1 MAPSYLLSK
10 RDCDYPGDP
19 TCGDYDFWYS
29 GVCLPRVFVRY
40 KKDELTIHPQ
50 TGYGVRYAIVA
61 LIFIG
66 IALLLFGAYF
76 HAQRRIRKGLQPL
89 AYHRWLVTRRR
100 YRATPFRQ
108 NNYTYYQ
115 QDPAYPP
122 QQGYPMQNMGGGYHG
137 PAEFQPPPPAY
148 GNWEAPPVY
157 QPPQGASKVAAN
169 QNTQPMA
176 RDEVAG
182 EGSSTSLPLNNTQ
195 NNHHTQ

>member
-1 MAPSYLLSK
+1 MAPSLLLSE
-10 RDCDYPGDP
+10 RDCDYPDDP
-19 TCGDYDFWYS
+19 NCNDDYDWWWS
-29 GVCLPRVFVRY
+29 G
-40 KKDELTIHPQ
+40 
-50 TGYGVRYAIVA
+50 TGYGVRYAIIA

-76 HAQRRIRKGLQPL
+76 HAQRRIRKGLPPL
-89 AYHRWLVTRRR
+89 AYHRWLVSRRR

-122 QQGYPMQNMGGGYHG
+122 QQGHPMQNMNGAYHG

-148 GNWEAPPVY
+148 GNWDAPPVY